1 MTEQHLNVGHQLYVL
16 AKFLLVD
23 VWKVQRMQRNYKII
37 ESTSLFLAKQP

>member
-23 VWKVQRMQRNYKII
+23 VWKVQRNYKII